1 MAAKI
6 LKYAAV
12 PAAGAV
18 VGLGS
23 IRIYTM
29 SENNSEELI
38 SPRELSIYSPDR
50 PAVQFV
56 KEQPGLLQTGLGV
69 VRVGLQPY
77 VRAVQS
83 GFYSVKLGVISVYQA
98 GEDTYHF
105 LRDPPPGFLSRVSVI
120 TVSGLGGLI
129 LARKG
134 SRLKRIVVPLGLA
147 TIGTAVCY
155 PTQTVGVLK
164 ITGKRVYTLSSSIAS
179 VFKSKPKEDI
189 IMPAV
194 SVESAVPV
202 TKALPELIPESELAP
217 AVLIE
222 EVTSISEVA
231 PAAASAPVADFVSE
245 VTSNES
251 ASVPEVAELPSVVE
265 VASEMVSASEPET
278 TPDTEIATTDIT
290 PEPALETVSV
300 VEPTPEPVAE
310 AAPTAGITPEL
321 ALKTALATKSSLE
334 PIAETV
340 PTADITPEPALETA
354 SATETT
360 LESVFET
367 DPNAD
372 ITHEP
377 ALQTASVAETTPE
390 QAAEITPESA
400 TESVV
405 EAALAAVIT
414 SEPPLPEPVVET
426 APEAIPADFIVDN
439 ALQSTHEPTIFAETV
454 LEADVS
460 PVMEAA
466 PASPE
471 LEVPAPTIEDP
482 TPPTVYEEPVSITL
496 PPVEEAI
503 LLEPPPTVVKQSTAE
518 EVPIPVQ
525 EATPH
530 APTVKE
536 PPVEQTVVEP
546 AKVKTHFVPNPALLD
561 HGQANPE
568 DADMYSTRS

>member
-23 IRIYTM
+23 IKIYTM

-50 PAVQFV
+50 PAVQFM

-83 GFYSVKLGVISVYQA
+83 GFTSVKVGVISVYQA

-105 LRDPPPGFLSRVSVI
+105 LRDPPPGFLPRVSVI
-120 TVSGLGGLI
+120 AVSGLGGLI

-164 ITGKRVYTLSSSIAS
+164 ITGKKVYTISSSIAS

-194 SVESAVPV
+194 SVESAVPE

-222 EVTSISEVA
+222 EVASIAEVA
-231 PAAASAPVADFVSE
+231 PAAASAPVADVVTE
-245 VTSNES
+245 VASNES
-251 ASVPEVAELPSVVE
+251 VSVPEVAELPSVV
-265 VASEMVSASEPET
+265 VASKMVSPSEPET

-290 PEPALETVSV
+290 PEPALET
-300 VEPTPEPVAE
+300 
-310 AAPTAGITPEL
+310 
-321 ALKTALATKSSLE
+321 
-334 PIAETV
+334 
-340 PTADITPEPALETA
+340 A
-354 SATETT
+354 SATESTH
-360 LESVFET
+360 ESVVKP

-372 ITHEP
+372 IILEP

-390 QAAEITPESA
+390 QFAETTQAAEITPESA
-400 TESVV
+400 PKSVV
-405 EAALAAVIT
+405 EVAPAAVTT
-414 SEPPLPEPVVET
+414 SEPPLPEPIVET
-426 APEAIPADFIVDN
+426 APEATPDDYIVDN
-439 ALQSTHEPTIFAETV
+439 APQSTHEPTTIAETFQ
-454 LEADVS
+454 EADVS

-471 LEVPAPTIEDP
+471 LEVPAPTIEETLPPTLTEDP
-482 TPPTVYEEPVSITL
+482 TPPTVDEEPASITL
-496 PPVEEAI
+496 HPVEEAI
-503 LLEPPPTVVKQSTAE
+503 LLEPLPSVVNQSTAE
-518 EVPIPVQ
+518 EVPVPVQ
-525 EATPH
+525 EATPPS
-530 APTVKE
+530 PTVKE
-536 PPVEQTVVEP
+536 PPVEQTIVES
-546 AKVKTHFVPNPALLD
+546 AKVKKRFVPNPALLD

>member
-310 AAPTAGITPEL
+310 AAPTA
-321 ALKTALATKSSLE
+321 
-334 PIAETV
+334 
-340 PTADITPEPALETA
+340 DITPEPALETA